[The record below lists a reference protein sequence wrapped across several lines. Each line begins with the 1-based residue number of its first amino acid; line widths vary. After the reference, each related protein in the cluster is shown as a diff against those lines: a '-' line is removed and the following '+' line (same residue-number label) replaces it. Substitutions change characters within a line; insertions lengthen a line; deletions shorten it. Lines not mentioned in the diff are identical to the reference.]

1 MFDISDNLVYIMSEN
16 ECSSVY
22 ALFLLSE
29 ENEQCSHSTT
39 QTPKE
44 TTSEIAS

>member
-1 MFDISDNLVYIMSEN
+1 MMDISDDLVYIMSQQA
-16 ECSSVY
+16 CSSVY

-29 ENEQCSHSTT
+29 EIPKCSYPTT

-44 TTSEIAS
+44 SMSETV